1 MPCYVAWA
9 QKPTKR
15 ISIRSPI
22 TCLFSGC
29 IFLRDISKTFKYN
42 LIGLLISNRLSS
54 AHLCIHSI
62 LCVIKHKICLFCWIN
77 IFLWLYMM
85 ISTDKHY
92 IKLSNR
98 WQSDWMKI
106 TYFLVILRQNTLILQ
121 NSNIQ
126 WPIRIISTLIT
137 NNAPTLLQNL
147 KKMAAFCCRQ

>member
-29 IFLRDISKTFKYN
+29 IFLRDISKTLKYN

-62 LCVIKHKICLFCWIN
+62 LCVIKHKICLFCWVN

-98 WQSDWMKI
+98 S
-106 TYFLVILRQNTLILQ
+106 NSLIYCDKTH
-121 NSNIQ
+121 
-126 WPIRIISTLIT
+126 WFYKM
-137 NNAPTLLQNL
+137 L
-147 KKMAAFCCRQ
+147 KYNGQYALFQL

>member
-62 LCVIKHKICLFCWIN
+62 LCAIKHKICLFCWVN

-98 WQSDWMKI
+98 LNEDNLFPCYRNSF
-106 TYFLVILRQNTLILQ
+106 YFPSLIYCDKTH
-121 NSNIQ
+121 
-126 WPIRIISTLIT
+126 WFYKM
-137 NNAPTLLQNL
+137 L
-147 KKMAAFCCRQ
+147 KYNGQYALFQL